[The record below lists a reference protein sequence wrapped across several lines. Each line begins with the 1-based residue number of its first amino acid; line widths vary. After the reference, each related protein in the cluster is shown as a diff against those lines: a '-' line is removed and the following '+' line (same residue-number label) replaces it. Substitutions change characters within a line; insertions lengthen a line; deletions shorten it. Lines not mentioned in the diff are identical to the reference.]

1 MLNPGFPKYE
11 ARVYRV
17 LFIWNRRKDTS
28 SAFIS
33 RTSCTQ
39 NITFVRVETNSS
51 AVRFAER
58 RLKMSAARIDKAL
71 DACPVDVLRIPCW
84 NGDFSG
90 GVLYCTLTSKVSRCE
105 VCRKRATV
113 PSHIILHKLIDIHST
128 RGKQCL
134 IAGEF

>member
-1 MLNPGFPKYE
+1 MDRVLNPGFPKYE
-11 ARVYRV
+11 ARLYRV

-39 NITFVRVETNSS
+39 SVTFVRVETNSS
-51 AVRFAER
+51 AVHFAER

-71 DACPVDVLRIPCW
+71 DACPVDVL

-90 GVLYCTLTSKVSRCE
+90 GVLYCTLTLKVSRCE